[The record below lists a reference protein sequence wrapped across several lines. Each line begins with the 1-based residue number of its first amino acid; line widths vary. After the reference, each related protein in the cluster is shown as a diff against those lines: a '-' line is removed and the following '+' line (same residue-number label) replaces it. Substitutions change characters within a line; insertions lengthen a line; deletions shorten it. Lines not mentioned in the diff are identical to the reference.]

1 VTKRGAS
8 LHARLTLGVLLLT
21 ALGLLL
27 AGTASSLLLRN
38 YLVGQVDQQLLS
50 SPRFADRPPQP
61 GSTGT
66 GSTSTTSDSLSAAC
80 ATSSSPTGQT
90 RDRQLPSPFVIT
102 YLTSSGTVA
111 CTRKGSQVADAPTPD
126 IAGLTLTTVQ
136 SRGGQP
142 FDVTGI
148 DSSYGYRAL
157 ATPLADGSGIVVIA
171 VSTESINGTMKNVAL
186 ASLAVGLL
194 TLGLVGLLSG
204 WVIGVGLR
212 PLDDVERTAE
222 RIAAGDLSQRVPDMP
237 EGTEIGR
244 LATSLNGMLG
254 QIEEAF
260 DERAASEDRLRRF
273 VADASHELRTPLTSI
288 RGYAELTRAGAFAD
302 EADRARAI
310 GRIEEEAARMGVLV
324 DDLLLLARLDQ
335 QRPLER
341 APLDVVEVVE
351 AAAEALR
358 AAAPDRVVTVT
369 APVAAAVM
377 GDPVRLRQVLDNLC
391 ANARVHTTA
400 GSPVELDVRAE
411 DTWVRIDVRDHGP
424 GMAADEVSRAFTR
437 FYRGDPSRTRARGG
451 GTGLGL
457 SIAQAVVEA
466 HGGTVSLAST
476 PDDGTTVTLRLPAA
490 PLDGHAPS
498 SVDTDAPATE
508 PATA

>member
-1 VTKRGAS
+1 MTKRGAS

-38 YLVGQVDQQLLS
+38 YLVGQVDQQLLGA
-50 SPRFADRPPQP
+50 PRFTDRPPTSAP
-61 GSTGT
+61 SAGSTTGTTATPSDALTSFCSSGT
-66 GSTSTTSDSLSAAC
+66 GT
-80 ATSSSPTGQT
+80 QN

-102 YLTSSGTVA
+102 YLTNTGTVS
-111 CTRKGSQVADAPTPD
+111 CTRKGSQVSDAPIPD
-126 IAGLTLTTVQ
+126 VAGLTLADAQ
-136 SRGGQP
+136 ARGQQP
-142 FDVTGI
+142 FDVNGV
-148 DSSYGYRAL
+148 DSAYSYRAI
-157 ATPLADGSGIVVIA
+157 ATPLADGSGVAVVA
-171 VSTESINGTMKNVAL
+171 VSTESIDATMKNVAL

-194 TLGLVGLLSG
+194 TLGLVALLSG
-204 WVIGVGLR
+204 KVISVGLR
-212 PLDDVERTAE
+212 PLADVERTAE

-244 LATSLNGMLG
+244 LSTSLNGMLG

-260 DERAASEDRLRRF
+260 DERSASEDRLRRF

-288 RGYAELTRAGAFAD
+288 RGYAELTRAGAFTD
-302 EADRARAI
+302 EADRARAVA
-310 GRIEEEAARMGVLV
+310 RIEEEAARMGVLV

-341 APLDVVEVVE
+341 SSLDVVHVVA

-358 AAAPDRVVTVT
+358 AAAPDREVAVIAPDSAEVV
-369 APVAAAVM
+369 
-377 GDPVRLRQVLDNLC
+377 GDAVRLRQVLDNLC

-400 GSPVELDVRAE
+400 GSPVELTVAAE
-411 DTWVRIDVRDHGP
+411 GTWVRIDVRDHGP
-424 GMAADEVSRAFTR
+424 GMAPDEVARAFTR
-437 FYRGDPSRTRARGG
+437 FYRGDASRTRARGA

-476 PDDGTTVTLRLPAA
+476 PEDGTTVTLRIPAA
-490 PLDGHAPS
+490 PADEDLPLS
-498 SVDTDAPATE
+498 LTV
-508 PATA
+508 

>member
-27 AGTASSLLLRN
+27 AATASSLLLRN

-50 SPRFADRPPQP
+50 SPRFADRPPSGVP
-61 GSTGT
+61 GATTTG
-66 GSTSTTSDSLSAAC
+66 DSLTTAC
-80 ATSSSPTGQT
+80 STSSSSNGQN
-90 RDRQLPSPFVIT
+90 RERQLPSPFVIT
-102 YLTSSGTVA
+102 YLTNQGTVA
-111 CTRKGSQVADAPTPD
+111 CTRKGSQVADAPDPD
-126 IAGLTLTTVQ
+126 VAGLTLATVQ
-136 SRGGQP
+136 SRDGQP
-142 FDVTGI
+142 FDVSGV
-148 DSSYGYRAL
+148 DSSYGYRAI
-157 ATPLADGSGIVVIA
+157 ATPLADGSGLVVVA

-194 TLGLVGLLSG
+194 TLGLVALLSG
-204 WVIGVGLR
+204 WVIRVGLR
-212 PLDDVERTAE
+212 PLEDVERTAE

-244 LATSLNGMLG
+244 LSTSLNGMLG

-260 DERAASEDRLRRF
+260 DERAASEERLRRF

-288 RGYAELTRAGAFAD
+288 RGYAELTRSGAFTD
-302 EADRARAI
+302 EADRARAVA
-310 GRIEEEAARMGVLV
+310 RIEEEAARMGVLV

-341 APLDVVEVVE
+341 VPLDVVGVVE

-369 APVAAAVM
+369 APERAEVV

-424 GMAADEVSRAFTR
+424 GMAPDEVDRAFTR
-437 FYRGDPSRTRARGG
+437 FYRGDASRTRARGA

-457 SIAQAVVEA
+457 SIAQAVAEA

-476 PDDGTTVTLRLPAA
+476 PDDGTTVTLRLPTA
-490 PLDGHAPS
+490 PLDAHDP
-498 SVDTDAPATE
+498 T
-508 PATA
+508 PATADTPA